1 VKRRFRHPAINADHL
16 LMQFDSQGFHG
27 RGGDRMRFS
36 LRCQEFDQIITLRDS
51 YRVMERFLKDYL
63 ARGDTAVSDL
73 LYVYGGLTAT
83 DETPDPAALGDYLAS
98 ARTTLGEGKRIGP
111 SS

>member
-1 VKRRFRHPAINADHL
+1 
-16 LMQFDSQGFHG
+16 
-27 RGGDRMRFS
+27 MRSS
-36 LRCQEFDQIITLRDS
+36 LRSKEFDQILTLRDS

-98 ARTTLGEGKRIGP
+98 ARMTLGDGGRSGP